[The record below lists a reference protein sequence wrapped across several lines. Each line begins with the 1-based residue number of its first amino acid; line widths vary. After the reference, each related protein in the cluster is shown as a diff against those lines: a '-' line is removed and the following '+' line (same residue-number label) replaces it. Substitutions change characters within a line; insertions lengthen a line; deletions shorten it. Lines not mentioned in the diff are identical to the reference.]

1 MDFVTELTER
11 IRRLIGLETSL
22 GGDYSFFQPGGN
34 EHTVQFFFKNL
45 PAEYL
50 DLGMWDRNNLF
61 LCELSVSLD
70 HEFNL
75 DDDGRFATQ
84 VTVNG
89 KGVKSVQAVMDLRD
103 DYIVTVYYYGE
114 SKACLKLNQQL
125 MDAAHLSPCYT
136 GMNFLDRLVEYLE
149 KITRI
154 DFEFEQYPSMFND
167 PVCLKGSF
175 YGSPAHRIYHEYLE
189 TMPAYFAADCIWGRI
204 TDGTQGEMKFY
215 SQGMLQVDDCRL
227 SAFMEFVDR
236 MHGMLREKYRNLVE
250 SCLLSWQSSSN
261 GSAGRLS
268 GSFIETWLQNP
279 LSNSEGLVRY
289 LVRGDK
295 TNPFFG
301 IAERI
306 SRKLWSVKMIEPE
319 SQSALEFEI
328 SANLVRIFLKQK
340 GSIPLLN
347 KLEEF
352 LRKHV
357 AANLEGF
364 VC

>member
-1 MDFVTELTER
+1 MEFATELTER
-11 IRRLIGLETSL
+11 IRRLIGLESSL
-22 GGDYSFFQPGGN
+22 GRDYSFFQPGGN

-61 LCELSVSLD
+61 LCELSAQLD
-70 HEFNL
+70 HEFIL
-75 DDDGRFATQ
+75 DDDGCFATQ
-84 VTVNG
+84 VTING

-125 MDAAHLSPCYT
+125 MDVAYLSPCFA
-136 GMNFLDRLVEYLE
+136 GMNFLERLVESLE

-154 DFEFEQYPSMFND
+154 EFEFEQYDSMFND

-175 YGSPAHRIYHEYLE
+175 CGSPAHRFYYEYLE
-189 TMPAYFAADCIWGRI
+189 TMPACFAANYICGRI
-204 TDGTQGEMKFY
+204 TDDTQGEMKFY
-215 SQGMLQVDDCRL
+215 SHGMLQVDDCRL
-227 SAFMEFVDR
+227 SGFMEFVDR
-236 MHGMLREKYRNLVE
+236 MFGMLREKYSNLVE
-250 SCLLSWQSSSN
+250 NCLLSWQSTTN
-261 GSAGRLS
+261 GSADRLS
-268 GSFIETWLQNP
+268 GSFIEIWLQDP
-279 LSNSEGLVRY
+279 LSNCEGLVKY

-301 IAERI
+301 IAERV

-319 SQSALEFEI
+319 TQAALEFEI
-328 SANLVRIFLKQK
+328 SGNLIRIFLKHK

-364 VC
+364 IC